1 MKRAEKEN
9 MAKEVHIVASREWGR
24 PQVLQRNVRQ
34 VWRSEKE
41 RESYSV
47 WMAGEGND
55 ESPSSKL
62 LNSGLQV

>member
-9 MAKEVHIVASREWGR
+9 MAKEVHILASREWGQ
-24 PQVLQRNVRQ
+24 PQVLRRNVRQ

-47 WMAGEGND
+47 WTAGEGND
-55 ESPSSKL
+55 ESPPSKL
-62 LNSGLQV
+62 LNSDLQV